1 MARDDDQPRARIS
14 LGNGGWVRV
23 DSEAF
28 PGPLYLR
35 LVQDDAGH
43 WHTREVYLE
52 GDDRYIE
59 AADLRSMPLRAF
71 ETEILANGGQQ
82 WMSAHA
88 DLPAPDLGTLASYY
102 ATTFGRRAPHNWVVD
117 SFTAQTP
124 QGASVRA
131 RRQEP
136 SEPMTHSPV
145 APLSAPGPDGLSDE
159 FLRHVAAAYRA
170 AVASRKQPGPE
181 LASQAGV
188 PVRTVHRWVYIARQ
202 RGLLPRAARKR
213 PMSKQE
219 DLARAPIPAEEGV
232 ERPIATAIVTSDRGV
247 LVGQRNDGR
256 PPWTFISGEIEPGES
271 PADAAE
277 REVKEE
283 TTLEV
288 EVGDLIGERT
298 HPRTG
303 RRMFYLAATP
313 TRDTEIFVGDPD
325 ELADVRWVSLA
336 EADELMKAY
345 GMFDKVHE
353 HLVQEIGES

>member
-1 MARDDDQPRARIS
+1 MLIS

-23 DSEAF
+23 DSEAL

-35 LVQDDAGH
+35 LVRDDAGH

-52 GDDRYIE
+52 GEGRHIE
-59 AADLRSMPLRAF
+59 AADLRNIPLRAL

-88 DLPAPDLGTLASYY
+88 EILAPDLATLARYY
-102 ATTFGRRAPHNWVVD
+102 ATTFGRRGSDNWVAQ
-117 SFTAQTP
+117 SFIAQTP
-124 QGASVRA
+124 DGAALRPPQADSPEPVR
-131 RRQEP
+131 
-136 SEPMTHSPV
+136 HSPV
-145 APLSAPGPDGLSDE
+145 PPLAAPGMEGLTDE
-159 FLRHVAAAYRA
+159 FLAHVAGAYRA

-181 LASQAGV
+181 LARQAGV

-202 RGLLPRAARKR
+202 RGIIAPAARKR

-219 DLARAPIPAEEGV
+219 DLARRPIPAAEGV
-232 ERPIATAIVTSDRGV
+232 ERPVATAIVTSEHGV
-247 LVGQRNDGR
+247 LVGHRHDGK

-283 TTLEV
+283 ATLEV
-288 EVGDLIGERT
+288 DVGDLIGERV
-298 HPRTG
+298 HPKTG

-313 TRDTEIFVGDPD
+313 KEGTGISVGDED
-325 ELADVRWVSLA
+325 ELAKVRWVSLA

-345 GMFDKVHE
+345 GMFEPVRE
-353 HLVQEIGES
+353 HLAQEIGDR